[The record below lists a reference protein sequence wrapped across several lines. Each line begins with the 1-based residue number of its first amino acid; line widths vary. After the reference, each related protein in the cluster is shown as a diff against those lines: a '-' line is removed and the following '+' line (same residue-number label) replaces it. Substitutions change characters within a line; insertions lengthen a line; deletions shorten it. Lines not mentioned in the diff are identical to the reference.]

1 MERKSF
7 VFYRSF
13 FEAGRLLERE
23 KQTELWER
31 VIEYAL
37 EGKISEPCSREV
49 EALFILI
56 RPQLDANNS
65 RYEGAVRGGKA
76 KQTAAKNGHPEAE
89 EAIGLEQTEAIGSI
103 KEEAIGFEKKKPNE
117 NDNENEYENENE
129 NVSCAR
135 EREEEYDEEEIP
147 SFPMIEDYCK
157 KKGLTLNPK
166 YFYEYYY
173 ASGWRDSTGKPVR
186 NWRQLL
192 IAWAQREARDPP
204 ERDSGSR
211 CRSYDTNK
219 SRHSSYITE
228 TAQKILESW

>member
-49 EALFILI
+49 AALFILI

-76 KQTAAKNGHPEAE
+76 KQTAAKNGHPEA
-89 EAIGLEQTEAIGSI
+89 
-103 KEEAIGFEKKKPNE
+103 EEAIGFEKKKPNE